1 MMHVLYVF
9 TQDRETKGIIEDYKI
24 CDSMKKVAKA
34 MFKLIRITKMS
45 FHLWKVCGAYTI
57 NSVTISATKSFV
69 I

>member
-1 MMHVLYVF
+1 MVHVLYVF

-45 FHLWKVCGAYTI
+45 FHL
-57 NSVTISATKSFV
+57 
-69 I
+69 